1 MGTTQNGVINAGLVS
16 AHVSLL
22 GQEEHHSGFKSVL
35 FCITQTHIYFVL
47 FFHQTHL
54 WLKKVATKSVGV

>member
-1 MGTTQNGVINAGLVS
+1 MGTTLVNGVINAGLVS
-16 AHVSLL
+16 THGSLL

-47 FFHQTHL
+47 FFPPDTSQA
-54 WLKKVATKSVGV
+54 KKGRH